1 MVSGVSADTPVIG
14 CGLAMAEDS
23 SQEKTEQP
31 TAKKL
36 EKSREDG
43 QVPRSKELSM
53 AIMMVLGSAFLL
65 MTGGTIIDDISQMLS
80 SALTIDRALIMDTSL
95 LPSVFL
101 GTLVEGIL
109 SVMPFFLL
117 TLILALITPALIGG
131 WLFSTKAIGFKA
143 SKLNPLS
150 GLKRMLGT
158 QALMELTKALVKFIL
173 VAGIGYLV
181 IASQTDHL
189 LALAQMPLGMAFQEG
204 GTILV
209 WAFFYI
215 CLSLLVIAAIDVP
228 YQIYSHTEK
237 LKMSMQDIK
246 DEMKE
251 MEGRPEVKAQ
261 VRQRQREM
269 AMGRML
275 DDVTNADVV
284 ITNPQHF
291 AVALVYDQA
300 GSGAP
305 VVLAKGQGEMAARI
319 RELAETESVQILRM
333 PLLARALYFT
343 SEINEEI
350 EEGLFV
356 AVAQVLAYVYQLSSV
371 TPGVPRPLQPNPD
384 VPADFRYNED
394 GEAI

>member
-1 MVSGVSADTPVIG
+1 MS
-14 CGLAMAEDS
+14 EDS

-36 EKSREDG
+36 QKSREDG

-53 AIMMVLGSAFLL
+53 AIIMVFGAAFLL
-65 MTGGTIIDDISQMLS
+65 FTGDSIISNITEMLTD
-80 SALTIDRALIMDTSL
+80 ALTIDRALLMDTQR
-95 LPSVFL
+95 LPSVL
-101 GTLVEGIL
+101 LSRLVQGIL
-109 SVMPFFLL
+109 AVMPFLLL
-117 TLILALITPALIGG
+117 TLVLALVTPALIGG
-131 WLFSTKAIGFKA
+131 WLFSTKAIGFKPN
-143 SKLNPLS
+143 KLNPLS
-150 GLKRMLGT
+150 GLKRMFGT
-158 QALMELTKALVKFIL
+158 QALMELVKALIKFLL

-181 IASQTDHL
+181 VVSQIDHL
-189 LALAQMPLGMAFQEG
+189 MALGQMPLGMAMAEG
-204 GTILV
+204 GMILL

-215 CLSLLVIAAIDVP
+215 CLSLMVIAGIDVP

-275 DDVTNADVV
+275 DEVPNADVV

-291 AVALVYDQA
+291 AVAIVYDQA
-300 GSGAP
+300 GAGAP
-305 VVLAKGQGEMAARI
+305 IVLAKGQGEMAARI
-319 RELAETESVQILRM
+319 REIADQQHVQMLRM

-350 EEGLFV
+350 PEGLFV
-356 AVAQVLAYVYQLSSV
+356 AVAQVLAYVYQMNAV
-371 TPGVPRPLQPNPD
+371 TPGTAPPLQPNPE
-384 VPADFRYNED
+384 VPADYRYNED
-394 GEAI
+394 GDAI

>member
-1 MVSGVSADTPVIG
+1 MS
-14 CGLAMAEDS
+14 EDS

-43 QVPRSKELSM
+43 QVPRSKDMSM
-53 AIMMVLGSAFLL
+53 AIIMVLGAAFLL
-65 MTGGTIIDDISQMLS
+65 MTGGTIIDDMKQMFV
-80 SALTIDRALIMDTSL
+80 SALTIERDVIMDTERLPNIL
-95 LPSVFL
+95 LA
-101 GTLVEGIL
+101 TLVDGIL
-109 SVMPFFLL
+109 SVTPFLL
-117 TLILALITPALIGG
+117 LTFALALVAPALIGG
-131 WLFSTKAIGFKA
+131 WLFSAKALAFKPN
-143 SKLNPLS
+143 KLNPLT
-150 GLKRMLGT
+150 GLKRMFGT
-158 QALMELTKALVKFIL
+158 QALMELTKAVVKFFL

-181 IASQTDHL
+181 VASQIGHL
-189 LALAQMPLGMAFQEG
+189 LALGQMSLDLAMQEG
-204 GTILV
+204 AIIIL
-209 WAFFYI
+209 WGFFYM

-275 DDVTNADVV
+275 GDVTNADVV

-319 RELAETESVQILRM
+319 RELAEAENVQMLRM

-343 SEINEEI
+343 SEIKEEI
-350 EEGLFV
+350 PEGLFV
-356 AVAQVLAYVYQLSSV
+356 AVAQVLAYVYQLNTV
-371 TPGVPRPLQPNPD
+371 IPGVPPPLQPNPE

>member
-1 MVSGVSADTPVIG
+1 MS
-14 CGLAMAEDS
+14 EDS

-53 AIMMVLGSAFLL
+53 AIIMVFGAAFLPR
-65 MTGGTIIDDISQMLS
+65 TGDSIIDNITEMLID
-80 SALTIDRALIMDTSL
+80 ALTIDRALLMDTQRF
-95 LPSVFL
+95 PSVL
-101 GTLVEGIL
+101 LSRLVQGIL
-109 SVMPFFLL
+109 AVMPFLLL
-117 TLILALITPALIGG
+117 TLVLALVTPALIGG

-143 SKLNPLS
+143 NKLNPLS

-158 QALMELTKALVKFIL
+158 QALMELVKALIKFLL

-181 IASQTDHL
+181 VVSQIDHL
-189 LALAQMPLGMAFQEG
+189 MALGQMPLGMAMAEG
-204 GTILV
+204 GMILL

-215 CLSLLVIAAIDVP
+215 CLSLMVIAGIDVP

-237 LKMSMQDIK
+237 LKMSIQDIK

-275 DDVTNADVV
+275 DEVPNADVV

-300 GSGAP
+300 GAGAP

-319 RELAETESVQILRM
+319 REIADQEHVQMLRM

-343 SEINEEI
+343 SEINTEI
-350 EEGLFV
+350 PEGLFV
-356 AVAQVLAYVYQLSSV
+356 AVAQVLAYVYQMNAV
-371 TPGVPRPLQPNPD
+371 IPGTAPPLQPNPE
-384 VPADFRYNED
+384 VPSDYRYNED
-394 GEAI
+394 GDVI

>member
-1 MVSGVSADTPVIG
+1 MS
-14 CGLAMAEDS
+14 EDS
-23 SQEKTEQP
+23 AQEKTEQP

-65 MTGGTIIDDISQMLS
+65 MTGGTIIDDLS
-80 SALTIDRALIMDTSL
+80 ILLKSSLIIERELLMDTQH
-95 LPSVFL
+95 LPSVL
-101 GTLVEGIL
+101 LSTLVTGIL
-109 SVMPFFLL
+109 SVMPFLLL
-117 TLILALITPALIGG
+117 TLVLALITPALIGG
-131 WLFSTKAIGFKA
+131 WLFSTKALGFKA
-143 SKLNPLS
+143 NKLNPLT

-158 QALMELTKALVKFIL
+158 QALMELVKALVKFML

-181 IASQTDHL
+181 VVSQIDHL
-189 LALAQMPLGMAFQEG
+189 LALGQMPLELAMQEG
-204 GTILV
+204 GTILL

-215 CLSLLVIAAIDVP
+215 CLSLMVIAAIDVP

-275 DDVTNADVV
+275 DEVTNADVV

-291 AVALVYDQA
+291 SVALVYDQT

-305 VVLAKGQGEMAARI
+305 IVLAKGQGEIAARI
-319 RELAETESVQILRM
+319 RELAQTQSVQMLRM

-350 EEGLFV
+350 PEGLFV
-356 AVAQVLAYVYQLSSV
+356 AVAQVLAYVYQLNVV
-371 TPGVPRPLQPNPD
+371 TPGIPQPQQPNPE

-394 GEAI
+394 GQTI

>member
-1 MVSGVSADTPVIG
+1 MS
-14 CGLAMAEDS
+14 EDS

-53 AIMMVLGSAFLL
+53 AIMMVFGSAFLL
-65 MTGGTIIDDISQMLS
+65 MTGGSVIDDLLQMISS
-80 SALTIDRALIMDTSL
+80 GLTIDRALLMDTNR
-95 LPSVFL
+95 LPTVWLS
-101 GTLVEGIL
+101 TLVDGII
-109 SVMPFFLL
+109 SVMPFLML
-117 TLILALITPALIGG
+117 TLVLALITPALIGG

-143 SKLNPLS
+143 NKLNPLT

-158 QALMELTKALVKFIL
+158 QALMELVKALVKFML

-181 IASQTDHL
+181 VVSQIGHL
-189 LALAQMPLGMAFQEG
+189 LALGQMPLGVAMQEG
-204 GTILV
+204 GTILL

-215 CLSLLVIAAIDVP
+215 CLSLMVIAAIDVP

-275 DDVTNADVV
+275 DEVTNADVV

-291 AVALVYDQA
+291 AIALVYDQA

-319 RELAETESVQILRM
+319 RELAETESVQMLRM

-350 EEGLFV
+350 PEGLFV
-356 AVAQVLAYVYQLSSV
+356 AVAQVLAYVYQLNAV
-371 TPGVPRPLQPNPD
+371 TPGVPRPTQPNPE

-394 GEAI
+394 GDVI

>member
-1 MVSGVSADTPVIG
+1 MS
-14 CGLAMAEDS
+14 EDS
-23 SQEKTEQP
+23 AQEKTEQP

-65 MTGGTIIDDISQMLS
+65 MTGGTIIDDLS
-80 SALTIDRALIMDTSL
+80 ILLKSSLTIERELLMDTQH
-95 LPSVFL
+95 LPSVL
-101 GTLVEGIL
+101 LSTLVTGIL
-109 SVMPFFLL
+109 SVMPFLLL
-117 TLILALITPALIGG
+117 TLVLALITPALIGG
-131 WLFSTKAIGFKA
+131 WLFSTKALGFKA
-143 SKLNPLS
+143 NKLNPLT

-158 QALMELTKALVKFIL
+158 QALMELVKALVKFML

-181 IASQTDHL
+181 VVSQIDHL
-189 LALAQMPLGMAFQEG
+189 LALGQMPLELAMQEG
-204 GTILV
+204 GTILL

-215 CLSLLVIAAIDVP
+215 CLSLMVIAAIDVP

-261 VRQRQREM
+261 VRQWQREM

-275 DDVTNADVV
+275 DEVTNADVV

-291 AVALVYDQA
+291 SVALVYDQT

-305 VVLAKGQGEMAARI
+305 IVLAKGQGEIAARI
-319 RELAETESVQILRM
+319 RELAQTQSVQMLRM

-350 EEGLFV
+350 PEGLFV
-356 AVAQVLAYVYQLSSV
+356 AVAQVLAYVYQLNVV
-371 TPGVPRPLQPNPD
+371 TPGIPQPQQPNPE
-384 VPADFRYNED
+384 VPANFRYNED
-394 GEAI
+394 GQTI

>member
-1 MVSGVSADTPVIG
+1 MS
-14 CGLAMAEDS
+14 EDS

-31 TAKKL
+31 TAQKL

-53 AIMMVLGSAFLL
+53 TIIMVLGAAFLL
-65 MTGGTIIDDISQMLS
+65 ATGGTIIDDISQMLIS
-80 SALTIDRALIMDTSL
+80 SLTIERDLLMDTEL
-95 LPSVFL
+95 LPSVL
-101 GTLVEGIL
+101 LSTLVDGIL
-109 SVMPFFLL
+109 SVMPFLLL
-117 TLILALITPALIGG
+117 TFMLALISPALIGG
-131 WLFSTKAIGFKA
+131 WLFSTKALGFKA
-143 SKLNPLS
+143 NKLNPMS
-150 GLKRMLGT
+150 GLKRMFGM
-158 QALMELTKALVKFIL
+158 QALMELVKALVKFIL

-181 IASQTDHL
+181 VSSQIGHL
-189 LALAQMPLGMAFQEG
+189 LALGQMPLGVAMEEG
-204 GTILV
+204 GMVLL
-209 WAFFYI
+209 WAFFYM
-215 CLSLLVIAAIDVP
+215 CLSLMVIAAIDVP

-251 MEGRPEVKAQ
+251 SEGRPEVKAQ

-319 RELAETESVQILRM
+319 RELAEEESVQMLRM

-343 SEINEEI
+343 CEIKEEI
-350 EEGLFV
+350 PEGLFV
-356 AVAQVLAYVYQLSSV
+356 AVAQVLAYVYQLNAV
-371 TPGVPRPLQPNPD
+371 TPGVPRPLQPNPE
-384 VPADFRYNED
+384 VPADFRYDED

>member
-1 MVSGVSADTPVIG
+1 MP
-14 CGLAMAEDS
+14 EDS

-53 AIMMVLGSAFLL
+53 AIIMVFGAAFLL
-65 MTGGTIIDDISQMLS
+65 LTGDSIIDNITEMLID
-80 SALTIDRALIMDTSL
+80 ALTIDRALLMDTQRF
-95 LPSVFL
+95 PSVL
-101 GTLVEGIL
+101 LSRLVQGIL
-109 SVMPFFLL
+109 AVMPFLLL
-117 TLILALITPALIGG
+117 TLVLALVTPALIGG

-143 SKLNPLS
+143 NKLNPLS

-158 QALMELTKALVKFIL
+158 QALMELVKALIKFLL

-181 IASQTDHL
+181 VVSQIDHL
-189 LALAQMPLGMAFQEG
+189 MALGQMPLGMAMAEG
-204 GTILV
+204 GMILL

-215 CLSLLVIAAIDVP
+215 CLSLMVIAGIDVP

-237 LKMSMQDIK
+237 LKMSIQDIK

-261 VRQRQREM
+261 VRQRQRDM

-275 DDVTNADVV
+275 DEVPNADVV

-300 GSGAP
+300 GAGAP

-319 RELAETESVQILRM
+319 REIADQEHVQMLRM

-350 EEGLFV
+350 PEGLFV
-356 AVAQVLAYVYQLSSV
+356 AVAQVLAYVYQMNAV
-371 TPGVPRPLQPNPD
+371 IPGTAPPLQPNPE
-384 VPADFRYNED
+384 VPSDYRYNED
-394 GEAI
+394 GDVI

>member
-1 MVSGVSADTPVIG
+1 MS
-14 CGLAMAEDS
+14 EDS

-53 AIMMVLGSAFLL
+53 AIIMVFGAAFLL
-65 MTGGTIIDDISQMLS
+65 LTGDSIIDNITEMLID
-80 SALTIDRALIMDTSL
+80 ALTIDRALLMDTQRF
-95 LPSVFL
+95 PSVL
-101 GTLVEGIL
+101 LSRLVQGIL
-109 SVMPFFLL
+109 AVMPFLLL
-117 TLILALITPALIGG
+117 TLVLALVTPALIGG

-143 SKLNPLS
+143 NKLNPLS

-158 QALMELTKALVKFIL
+158 QALMELVKALIKFLL

-181 IASQTDHL
+181 VVSQIDHL
-189 LALAQMPLGMAFQEG
+189 MALGQMSLGMAMAEG
-204 GTILV
+204 GMILL

-215 CLSLLVIAAIDVP
+215 CLSLMVIAGIDVP

-237 LKMSMQDIK
+237 LKMSIQDIK

-275 DDVTNADVV
+275 DEVPNADVV

-300 GSGAP
+300 GAGAP

-319 RELAETESVQILRM
+319 REIADQEHVQMLRM

-350 EEGLFV
+350 PEGLFV
-356 AVAQVLAYVYQLSSV
+356 AVAQVLAYVYQMNAV
-371 TPGVPRPLQPNPD
+371 IPGTAPPLQPNPE
-384 VPADFRYNED
+384 VPSDYRYNED
-394 GEAI
+394 GDVI

>member
-1 MVSGVSADTPVIG
+1 MS
-14 CGLAMAEDS
+14 EDS
-23 SQEKTEQP
+23 AQEKTEQP

-65 MTGGTIIDDISQMLS
+65 MTGGTIVDDLS
-80 SALTIDRALIMDTSL
+80 ILLKSSLTIERELLMDTQY
-95 LPSVFL
+95 LPSVL
-101 GTLVEGIL
+101 LSTLVTGIL
-109 SVMPFFLL
+109 SVMPFLLL
-117 TLILALITPALIGG
+117 TLVLALITPALIGG
-131 WLFSTKAIGFKA
+131 WLFSTKALGFKA
-143 SKLNPLS
+143 NKLNPLT

-158 QALMELTKALVKFIL
+158 QALMELVKALVKFML

-181 IASQTDHL
+181 VVSQIDHL
-189 LALAQMPLGMAFQEG
+189 LALGQMPLELAMQEG
-204 GTILV
+204 GMILL

-215 CLSLLVIAAIDVP
+215 CLSLMVIAAIDVP

-275 DDVTNADVV
+275 DEVTNADVV

-291 AVALVYDQA
+291 SVALVYDQT

-305 VVLAKGQGEMAARI
+305 IVLAKGQGEIAARI
-319 RELAETESVQILRM
+319 RELAQTQSVQMLRM

-350 EEGLFV
+350 PEGLFV
-356 AVAQVLAYVYQLSSV
+356 AVAQVLAYVYQLNVV
-371 TPGVPRPLQPNPD
+371 TPGIPQPQQPNPE

-394 GEAI
+394 GQTI

>member
-1 MVSGVSADTPVIG
+1 
-14 CGLAMAEDS
+14 MAEDS

-53 AIMMVLGSAFLL
+53 AIIMVLGSAFLL
-65 MTGGTIIDDISQMLS
+65 MTGGIIIDNLSQMLVS
-80 SALTIDRALIMDTSL
+80 SLTIERSLLMDTGRLPNVL
-95 LPSVFL
+95 LE
-101 GTLVEGIL
+101 TLVEGIL
-109 SVMPFFLL
+109 SVMPFLLL
-117 TLILALITPALIGG
+117 TLALALATPALIGG
-131 WLFSTKAIGFKA
+131 WLFSTKAVGFKPN
-143 SKLNPLS
+143 KLNPLS
-150 GLKRMLGT
+150 GLKRMFGT
-158 QALMELTKALVKFIL
+158 QALMELVKALVKFIL

-181 IASQTDHL
+181 VASQIGHL
-189 LALAQMPLGMAFQEG
+189 LALGQMSLDVAMREG
-204 GTILV
+204 GMILL
-209 WAFFYI
+209 WGFFYRS
-215 CLSLLVIAAIDVP
+215 LSLMVIAAIDVP
-228 YQIYSHTEK
+228 YQIYSQREK

-246 DEMKE
+246 DERKE

-275 DDVTNADVV
+275 DDVPNADVV

-291 AVALVYDQA
+291 AVAIVYDQA
-300 GSGAP
+300 GAGAP
-305 VVLAKGQGEMAARI
+305 IVLAKGQGEMAARI

-343 SEINEEI
+343 SEIKEEI
-350 EEGLFV
+350 PEGLFV
-356 AVAQVLAYVYQLSSV
+356 AVAQVLAYVYQLNAV
-371 TPGVPRPLQPNPD
+371 TPGVPQPRQPNPE

>member
-1 MVSGVSADTPVIG
+1 MS
-14 CGLAMAEDS
+14 EDS

-53 AIMMVLGSAFLL
+53 AIIMVFGAAFLL
-65 MTGGTIIDDISQMLS
+65 LTGDSIIDNITEMLID
-80 SALTIDRALIMDTSL
+80 ALTIDRALLMDTQRF
-95 LPSVFL
+95 PSVL
-101 GTLVEGIL
+101 LSRLVQGIL
-109 SVMPFFLL
+109 AVMPFLLL
-117 TLILALITPALIGG
+117 TLVLALVTPALIGG

-143 SKLNPLS
+143 NKLNPLS

-158 QALMELTKALVKFIL
+158 QALMELVKALIKFLL

-181 IASQTDHL
+181 VVSQIDHL
-189 LALAQMPLGMAFQEG
+189 MALGQMPLGMAMAEG
-204 GTILV
+204 GMILL

-215 CLSLLVIAAIDVP
+215 CLSLMVIAGIDVP

-237 LKMSMQDIK
+237 LKMSIQDIK

-261 VRQRQREM
+261 VRQRQRDM

-275 DDVTNADVV
+275 DEVPNADVV

-300 GSGAP
+300 GAGAP

-319 RELAETESVQILRM
+319 REIADQEHVQMLRM

-350 EEGLFV
+350 PEGLFV
-356 AVAQVLAYVYQLSSV
+356 AVAQVLAYVYQMNAV
-371 TPGVPRPLQPNPD
+371 IPGTAPPLQPNPE
-384 VPADFRYNED
+384 VPSDYRYNED
-394 GEAI
+394 GDVI

>member
-1 MVSGVSADTPVIG
+1 MS
-14 CGLAMAEDS
+14 EDS

-53 AIMMVLGSAFLL
+53 AIIMVFGAAFLL
-65 MTGGTIIDDISQMLS
+65 LTGDSIIDNITEMLID
-80 SALTIDRALIMDTSL
+80 ALTIDRALLMDTQRF
-95 LPSVFL
+95 PSVL
-101 GTLVEGIL
+101 LSRLVQGIL
-109 SVMPFFLL
+109 AVMPFLLL
-117 TLILALITPALIGG
+117 TLVLALVTPALIGG

-143 SKLNPLS
+143 NKLNPLS

-158 QALMELTKALVKFIL
+158 QALMELVKALIKFLL

-181 IASQTDHL
+181 VVSQIDHL
-189 LALAQMPLGMAFQEG
+189 MALGQMPLGMAMAEG
-204 GTILV
+204 GMILL

-215 CLSLLVIAAIDVP
+215 CLSLMVIAGIDVP

-275 DDVTNADVV
+275 DEVPNADVV

-300 GSGAP
+300 GAGAP

-319 RELAETESVQILRM
+319 REIADQEHVQMLRM

-350 EEGLFV
+350 PEGLFV
-356 AVAQVLAYVYQLSSV
+356 AVAQVLAYVYQMNAV
-371 TPGVPRPLQPNPD
+371 IPGTAPPLQPNPE
-384 VPADFRYNED
+384 VPSDYRYNED
-394 GEAI
+394 GDVI

>member
-1 MVSGVSADTPVIG
+1 MS
-14 CGLAMAEDS
+14 EDS

-65 MTGGTIIDDISQMLS
+65 MTGGAIVDDISLMLKS
-80 SALTIDRALIMDTSL
+80 SLTIERELLMDTQY
-95 LPSVFL
+95 LPSVL
-101 GTLVEGIL
+101 LSTLVTGIL
-109 SVMPFFLL
+109 SVMPFLLL
-117 TLILALITPALIGG
+117 TLVLALITPALIGG
-131 WLFSTKAIGFKA
+131 WLFSTKALGFKA
-143 SKLNPLS
+143 NKLNPLT

-158 QALMELTKALVKFIL
+158 QALMELVKALVKFIL

-181 IASQTDHL
+181 VVSQIDHL
-189 LALAQMPLGMAFQEG
+189 LALGQMPLELAMQEG
-204 GTILV
+204 GTILL

-215 CLSLLVIAAIDVP
+215 CLSLMIIAAIDVP

-275 DDVTNADVV
+275 DEVTNADVV

-291 AVALVYDQA
+291 SVALVYDQT

-305 VVLAKGQGEMAARI
+305 IVLAKGQGEIAARI
-319 RELAETESVQILRM
+319 RELAQTESVQMLRM

-350 EEGLFV
+350 PEGLFV
-356 AVAQVLAYVYQLSSV
+356 AVAQVLAYVYQLNVV
-371 TPGVPRPLQPNPD
+371 TPGIPQPQQPNPE
-384 VPADFRYNED
+384 VPANFRYNED
-394 GEAI
+394 GQTV

>member
-1 MVSGVSADTPVIG
+1 MS
-14 CGLAMAEDS
+14 EDS
-23 SQEKTEQP
+23 AQEKTEQP

-65 MTGGTIIDDISQMLS
+65 MAGGTIIDDLS
-80 SALTIDRALIMDTSL
+80 ILLKSSLTIERELLMDTQY
-95 LPSVFL
+95 LPSVL
-101 GTLVEGIL
+101 LSTLVTGIL
-109 SVMPFFLL
+109 SVMPFLLL
-117 TLILALITPALIGG
+117 TLVLALITPALIGG
-131 WLFSTKAIGFKA
+131 WLFSTKALGFKA
-143 SKLNPLS
+143 NKLNPLT

-158 QALMELTKALVKFIL
+158 QALMELVKALVKFML

-181 IASQTDHL
+181 VVSQIDHL
-189 LALAQMPLGMAFQEG
+189 LALGQMPLELAMQEG
-204 GTILV
+204 GTILL

-215 CLSLLVIAAIDVP
+215 CLSLMVIAAIDVP

-275 DDVTNADVV
+275 DEVTNADVV

-291 AVALVYDQA
+291 SVALVYDQT

-305 VVLAKGQGEMAARI
+305 IVLAKGQGEIAARI
-319 RELAETESVQILRM
+319 RELAQTQSVQMLRM

-350 EEGLFV
+350 PEGLFV
-356 AVAQVLAYVYQLSSV
+356 AVAQVLAYVYQLNVV
-371 TPGVPRPLQPNPD
+371 TPGIPQPQQPNPE

-394 GEAI
+394 GQTI

>member
-1 MVSGVSADTPVIG
+1 
-14 CGLAMAEDS
+14 MAEDS

-53 AIMMVLGSAFLL
+53 AIIMVLGSAFLL
-65 MTGGTIIDDISQMLS
+65 MTGGIIIDNLSQMLVS
-80 SALTIDRALIMDTSL
+80 SLTIERSLLMDTGRLPNVL
-95 LPSVFL
+95 LE
-101 GTLVEGIL
+101 TLVEGIL
-109 SVMPFFLL
+109 SVMPFLLL
-117 TLILALITPALIGG
+117 TLALALATPALIGG
-131 WLFSTKAIGFKA
+131 WLFSTKAVGFKPN
-143 SKLNPLS
+143 KLNPLS
-150 GLKRMLGT
+150 GLKRMFGT
-158 QALMELTKALVKFIL
+158 HALMELVKALVKFIL

-181 IASQTDHL
+181 VASQIGHL
-189 LALAQMPLGMAFQEG
+189 LALGQMSLDVAMREG
-204 GTILV
+204 GMILL
-209 WAFFYI
+209 WGFFYM
-215 CLSLLVIAAIDVP
+215 CLALMVIAAIDVP

-275 DDVTNADVV
+275 DDVPNADVV

-291 AVALVYDQA
+291 AVAIVYDQA
-300 GSGAP
+300 GAGAP
-305 VVLAKGQGEMAARI
+305 IVLAKGQGEMAARI

-343 SEINEEI
+343 SEIKEEI
-350 EEGLFV
+350 PEGLFV
-356 AVAQVLAYVYQLSSV
+356 AVAQVLAYVYQLNAV
-371 TPGVPRPLQPNPD
+371 TPGVPQPRQPNPE

>member
-1 MVSGVSADTPVIG
+1 MS
-14 CGLAMAEDS
+14 EDS
-23 SQEKTEQP
+23 AQEKTEQP

-65 MTGGTIIDDISQMLS
+65 MTGGTIIDDLS
-80 SALTIDRALIMDTSL
+80 ILLKSSLTIERELLMDTQY
-95 LPSVFL
+95 LPSVL
-101 GTLVEGIL
+101 LSTLVTGIL
-109 SVMPFFLL
+109 SVMPFLLL
-117 TLILALITPALIGG
+117 TLVLALITPALIGG
-131 WLFSTKAIGFKA
+131 WLFSTKALGFKA
-143 SKLNPLS
+143 NKLNPLT

-158 QALMELTKALVKFIL
+158 QALMELVKALVKFML

-181 IASQTDHL
+181 VVSQIDHL
-189 LALAQMPLGMAFQEG
+189 LALGQMPLELAMQEG
-204 GTILV
+204 GMILL

-215 CLSLLVIAAIDVP
+215 CLSLMVIAAIDVP

-275 DDVTNADVV
+275 DEVTNADVV

-291 AVALVYDQA
+291 SVALVYDQT

-305 VVLAKGQGEMAARI
+305 IVLAKGQGEIAARI
-319 RELAETESVQILRM
+319 RELAQTQSVQMLRM

-350 EEGLFV
+350 PEGLFV
-356 AVAQVLAYVYQLSSV
+356 AVAQVLAYVYQLNVV
-371 TPGVPRPLQPNPD
+371 TPGIPQPQQPNPE

-394 GEAI
+394 GQTI

>member
-1 MVSGVSADTPVIG
+1 MS
-14 CGLAMAEDS
+14 EDS

-65 MTGGTIIDDISQMLS
+65 MTGGTIVADISLMLKS
-80 SALTIDRALIMDTSL
+80 SLTIERELLMDTQH
-95 LPSVFL
+95 LPSVL
-101 GTLVEGIL
+101 LSTLVAGIL
-109 SVMPFFLL
+109 SVMPFLLL
-117 TLILALITPALIGG
+117 TLVLALITPALIGG
-131 WLFSTKAIGFKA
+131 WLFSTKALGFKTN
-143 SKLNPLS
+143 KLNPLT

-158 QALMELTKALVKFIL
+158 QALMELVKALVKFIL

-181 IASQTDHL
+181 VVSQIDHL
-189 LALAQMPLGMAFQEG
+189 LALGQMPLELAMQEG
-204 GTILV
+204 GTILL

-215 CLSLLVIAAIDVP
+215 CLSLMIIAAIDVP

-275 DDVTNADVV
+275 DEVTNADVV

-291 AVALVYDQA
+291 SVALVYDQT

-305 VVLAKGQGEMAARI
+305 IVLAKGQGEIAARI
-319 RELAETESVQILRM
+319 RELAQTESVQMLRM

-350 EEGLFV
+350 PEGLFV
-356 AVAQVLAYVYQLSSV
+356 AVAQVLAYVYQLNVV
-371 TPGVPRPLQPNPD
+371 TPGIPQPQQPNPE
-384 VPADFRYNED
+384 VPANFRYNED
-394 GEAI
+394 GQTV

>member
-1 MVSGVSADTPVIG
+1 MS
-14 CGLAMAEDS
+14 EDS

-36 EKSREDG
+36 QKSREDG

-53 AIMMVLGSAFLL
+53 AIIMVFGAAFLL
-65 MTGGTIIDDISQMLS
+65 FTGDSIISNITEMLTD
-80 SALTIDRALIMDTSL
+80 ALTIDRALLMDTQR
-95 LPSVFL
+95 LPSVL
-101 GTLVEGIL
+101 LSRLVQGIL
-109 SVMPFFLL
+109 AVMPFLLL
-117 TLILALITPALIGG
+117 TLVLALVTPALIGG
-131 WLFSTKAIGFKA
+131 WLFSTKAIGFKPN
-143 SKLNPLS
+143 KLNPLS
-150 GLKRMLGT
+150 GLKRMFGT
-158 QALMELTKALVKFIL
+158 QALMELVKALIKFLL

-181 IASQTDHL
+181 VVSQIDHL
-189 LALAQMPLGMAFQEG
+189 MALGQMPLGMAMAEG
-204 GTILV
+204 GMILL

-215 CLSLLVIAAIDVP
+215 CLSLMVIAGIDVP

-275 DDVTNADVV
+275 DEVPNADVV

-291 AVALVYDQA
+291 AVAIVYDQA
-300 GSGAP
+300 GAGAP
-305 VVLAKGQGEMAARI
+305 IVLAKGQGEMAARI
-319 RELAETESVQILRM
+319 REIADQEHVQMLRM

-350 EEGLFV
+350 PEGLFV
-356 AVAQVLAYVYQLSSV
+356 AVAQVLAYVYQMNAV
-371 TPGVPRPLQPNPD
+371 TPGTAPPVQPTPE
-384 VPADFRYNED
+384 VPADYRYNED
-394 GEAI
+394 GDTI

>member
-1 MVSGVSADTPVIG
+1 MS
-14 CGLAMAEDS
+14 EDS
-23 SQEKTEQP
+23 AQEKTEQP

-65 MTGGTIIDDISQMLS
+65 MTGGTIIDDLS
-80 SALTIDRALIMDTSL
+80 ILLKSSLTIERELLMDTQH
-95 LPSVFL
+95 LPSVL
-101 GTLVEGIL
+101 LSTLVTGIL
-109 SVMPFFLL
+109 SVMPFLLL
-117 TLILALITPALIGG
+117 TLVLALITPALIGG
-131 WLFSTKAIGFKA
+131 WLFSTKALGFKA
-143 SKLNPLS
+143 NKLNPLT

-158 QALMELTKALVKFIL
+158 QALMELVKALVKFML

-181 IASQTDHL
+181 VVSQIDHL
-189 LALAQMPLGMAFQEG
+189 LALGQMPLELAMQEG
-204 GTILV
+204 GTILL

-215 CLSLLVIAAIDVP
+215 CLSLMVIAAIDVP

-275 DDVTNADVV
+275 DEVTNADVV

-291 AVALVYDQA
+291 SVALVYDQT

-305 VVLAKGQGEMAARI
+305 IVLAKGQGEIAARI
-319 RELAETESVQILRM
+319 RELAQTQSVQMLRM

-350 EEGLFV
+350 PEGLFV
-356 AVAQVLAYVYQLSSV
+356 AVAQVLAYVYQLNVV
-371 TPGVPRPLQPNPD
+371 TPGIPQPQQPNPE

-394 GEAI
+394 GQTI

>member
-1 MVSGVSADTPVIG
+1 
-14 CGLAMAEDS
+14 MAEDS

-43 QVPRSKELSM
+43 QVPRSKDMSM
-53 AIMMVLGSAFLL
+53 AIIMVLGAAFLL
-65 MTGGTIIDDISQMLS
+65 MTGGSIIDNLSQMVVS
-80 SALTIDRALIMDTSL
+80 SLTIERSLLMDTGR
-95 LPSVFL
+95 LPSVWL
-101 GTLVEGIL
+101 TALVDGIL
-109 SVMPFFLL
+109 SVTPFLL
-117 TLILALITPALIGG
+117 LTFILALIAPALIGG
-131 WLFSTKAIGFKA
+131 WLFSTKAMSFKG
-143 SKLNPLS
+143 SKLNPLT
-150 GLKRMLGT
+150 GLKRMFGL
-158 QALMELTKALVKFIL
+158 QALMELTKALVKFVL

-181 IASQTDHL
+181 VSSQIGHL
-189 LALAQMPLGMAFQEG
+189 LALGQMSIDVAMQEG
-204 GTILV
+204 ATIIL
-209 WAFFYI
+209 WGFFYM
-215 CLSLLVIAAIDVP
+215 CLSLMVIAAIDVP

-275 DDVTNADVV
+275 DDVPNADVV

-291 AVALVYDQA
+291 AVAIVDDQA
-300 GSGAP
+300 GAGAP
-305 VVLAKGQGEMAARI
+305 IVLAKGQGEMAARM

-343 SEINEEI
+343 SEIKEEI
-350 EEGLFV
+350 PEGLFV
-356 AVAQVLAYVYQLSSV
+356 AVAQVLAYVYQLNAV
-371 TPGVPRPLQPNPD
+371 TPGVPQPRQPNPE

>member
-1 MVSGVSADTPVIG
+1 MS
-14 CGLAMAEDS
+14 EDS

-53 AIMMVLGSAFLL
+53 AIIMVFGAAFLL
-65 MTGGTIIDDISQMLS
+65 LTGDSIIDNITEMLID
-80 SALTIDRALIMDTSL
+80 ALTIDRALLMDTQRF
-95 LPSVFL
+95 PSVL
-101 GTLVEGIL
+101 LSRLVQGIL
-109 SVMPFFLL
+109 AVMPFLLL
-117 TLILALITPALIGG
+117 TLVLALVTPALIGG

-143 SKLNPLS
+143 NKLNPLS

-158 QALMELTKALVKFIL
+158 QALMELVKALIKFLL

-181 IASQTDHL
+181 VVSQIDHL
-189 LALAQMPLGMAFQEG
+189 MALGQMPLGMAMAEG
-204 GTILV
+204 GMILL

-215 CLSLLVIAAIDVP
+215 CLSLMVIAGIDEP

-237 LKMSMQDIK
+237 QKMSMQDIK

-275 DDVTNADVV
+275 DEVPNADVV

-300 GSGAP
+300 GAGAP

-319 RELAETESVQILRM
+319 REIADQEHVQMLRM

-350 EEGLFV
+350 PEGLFV
-356 AVAQVLAYVYQLSSV
+356 AVAQVLAYVYQMNAV
-371 TPGVPRPLQPNPD
+371 IPGTAPPLQPNPE
-384 VPADFRYNED
+384 VPSDYRYNED
-394 GEAI
+394 GDVI

>member
-1 MVSGVSADTPVIG
+1 MS
-14 CGLAMAEDS
+14 EDS

-53 AIMMVLGSAFLL
+53 AIIMVFGAAFLL
-65 MTGGTIIDDISQMLS
+65 MTGGTIIDNISQMLTS
-80 SALTIDRALIMDTSL
+80 SLTIDRPVLMDTAK
-95 LPSVFL
+95 LPSIL
-101 GTLVEGIL
+101 LATLVEGL
-109 SVMPFFLL
+109 LAVMPFLLL
-117 TLILALITPALIGG
+117 TLVLALITPALIGG
-131 WLFSTKAIGFKA
+131 WLFSTKAIGFKPN
-143 SKLNPLS
+143 KLNPLS
-150 GLKRMLGT
+150 GLKRMFGT

-181 IASQTDHL
+181 VSSQIGHL
-189 LALAQMPLGMAFQEG
+189 LALGQMPLQVAMQEG
-204 GTILV
+204 ATIIL
-209 WAFFYI
+209 WGFFYM
-215 CLSLLVIAAIDVP
+215 CLSLMVIAAIDVP
-228 YQIYSHTEK
+228 YQIYAHTEK

-319 RELAETESVQILRM
+319 RELAEAESVQILQM

-343 SEINEEI
+343 SEIKEEI
-350 EEGLFV
+350 PEGLFV
-356 AVAQVLAYVYQLSSV
+356 AVAQVLAYVYQLNAV
-371 TPGVPRPLQPNPD
+371 TPGIPRPLQPNPE
-384 VPADFRYNED
+384 VPVDFRYDED